1 VICVYFLIFTS
12 YLLFI
17 YVSLTIISYDSI
29 ILRNL
34 SSVVFFY
41 DANKEVGM
49 IQTRKLSSSEIRVS
63 IIKILCISYLFCF
76 NLSQLTVPT
85 AAVFKDTHKVS
96 GVIKAGT
103 WTNSLSDKSE
113 KSKFLPP
120 SRETKPKAPAPPT
133 SSNPSYIDEQQRSN
147 SNQKHTSD
155 YSKAENKSTENRNEK
170 DLSEPPP

>member
-1 VICVYFLIFTS
+1 
-12 YLLFI
+12 
-17 YVSLTIISYDSI
+17 
-29 ILRNL
+29 
-34 SSVVFFY
+34 
-41 DANKEVGM
+41 M

-63 IIKILCISYLFCF
+63 INFIKILCISYLLCF
-76 NLSQLTVPT
+76 NLSQNTVPT

-113 KSKFLPP
+113 KSKLLPP

-133 SSNPSYIDEQQRSN
+133 SSNPSYIDEQQHSN

-155 YSKAENKSTENRNEK
+155 YSKAENKSTENMNEK